1 MLEYPG
7 SFPTDWG
14 KGKKASSH
22 WAWATDERN
31 PNERLGRLPVA
42 DYLSVPMHAAL
53 LASGCDPSRDDE
65 QVPGRHGAEGGL

>member
-1 MLEYPG
+1 M
-7 SFPTDWG
+7 
-14 KGKKASSH
+14 GKKGRKQA
-22 WAWATDERN
+22 ATGHGGADERN